1 MNKNQIPDWV
11 DVVKTARFKELPPM
25 DRDWF
30 YVRAAAVARQ
40 VYTRHGLGVGQLR
53 TKYGGLCKRKG
64 VHPEHFV
71 RASGGLIRNILKQLE
86 TLGFVEKVPEGSAK
100 AGGRRVTPAGQ
111 KDMDLIA
118 CRCKA
123 KKVPYFDAPATA

>member
-1 MNKNQIPDWV
+1 MKIPTAQYISITNRL
-11 DVVKTARFKELPPM
+11 VVVQYEDFAG
-25 DRDWF
+25 
-30 YVRAAAVARQ
+30 A
-40 VYTRHGLGVGQLR
+40 LR
-53 TKYGGLCKRKG
+53 TL
-64 VHPEHFV
+64 VWEP
-71 RASGGLIRNILKQLE
+71 
-86 TLGFVEKVPEGSAK
+86 TVPEGSAK